1 LTDAIVVPSVLSG
14 DADAT
19 VVLVVGDTVV
29 ASWPLARAARPDL
42 GLVDELAR
50 LQLAA
55 SRAGCSIQLCNPPLE
70 LIELLELVGL
80 RGVLGGAGLVVEMG
94 GQAEDPEQA
103 GVEEHGQLDDPIA

>member
-1 LTDAIVVPSVLSG
+1 VVSD
-14 DADAT
+14 DADGAT

-29 ASWPLARAARPDL
+29 ASWPLVTAGRPDL
-42 GLVDELAR
+42 GVVEDLAR

-55 SRAGCSIQLCNPPLE
+55 LRGGCSIRLCHPSLD

-80 RGVLGGAGLVVEMG
+80 RGVLGGVGLVGEMG
-94 GQAEDPEQA
+94 GQAEGLEQA